1 MRRCCCCGERTALRP
16 TAVDNAGYNVLVDEV
31 NVTNQASDTDGR
43 TGYRCMSSHR
53 RANARAV
60 SGSESGHIQRHLCR
74 NCAYR
79 NLPNVVALGT
89 NGLCHSIGTS
99 CSTLAYRPV
108 FPNVRHLTPCGG
120 GMVFWGHRVKP
131 TAHRRQWRPW
141 FRRRRPC
148 FPGLLVSGVAW
159 RLKM

>member
-1 MRRCCCCGERTALRP
+1 MVSELHCGRLLWTTQDTMSSLTKSTSRIKLP
-16 TAVDNAGYNVLVDEV
+16 TP
-31 NVTNQASDTDGR
+31 
-43 TGYRCMSSHR
+43 TGGQGTGVHMSSHR
-53 RANARAV
+53 RANARSE